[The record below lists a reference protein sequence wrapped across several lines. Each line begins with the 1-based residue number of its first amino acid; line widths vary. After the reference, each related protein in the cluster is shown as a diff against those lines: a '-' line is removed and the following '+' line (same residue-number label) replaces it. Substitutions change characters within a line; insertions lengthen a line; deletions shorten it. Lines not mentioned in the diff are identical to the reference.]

1 LRVPEPALASSQSDP
16 IAAKVDEAVLRMRAH
31 FAASLG
37 RTKRMTP
44 GRWINFV
51 AAALGAI
58 GAIILFF
65 TLEHALTGL
74 QRELAGQGA

>member
-1 LRVPEPALASSQSDP
+1 
-16 IAAKVDEAVLRMRAH
+16 
-31 FAASLG
+31 
-37 RTKRMTP
+37 MTP

-58 GAIILFF
+58 GPIILFF
-65 TLEHALTGL
+65 TLEHALTAL